1 MPSDR
6 DQRLLDRACALGLDP
21 DAPLLVGGNYQPLL
35 LHAGIAHVS
44 GQVPRIGQQVV
55 VTGPAEAVGLEEAR
69 RAACIGALRALALLR
84 QQLGSLDGVA
94 QLLRVGVYV
103 QAGPGFS
110 QHSEVADAAS
120 ELLVAVLGPAG
131 RHARTS
137 VGVASLPKNATVELE
152 LQAALVAPLD

>member
-1 MPSDR
+1 MSSDR
-6 DQRLLDRACALGLDP
+6 DQRLLDHARALGLDP
-21 DAPLLVGGNYQPLL
+21 DAPLLVGGNYRPVLV
-35 LHAGIAHVS
+35 HAGMARVS

-55 VTGPAEAVGLEEAR
+55 VTGPAGQVGLDEAR

-120 ELLVAVLGPAG
+120 ELLVAVLGEAG

-152 LQAALVAPLD
+152 LEAALVSAGG